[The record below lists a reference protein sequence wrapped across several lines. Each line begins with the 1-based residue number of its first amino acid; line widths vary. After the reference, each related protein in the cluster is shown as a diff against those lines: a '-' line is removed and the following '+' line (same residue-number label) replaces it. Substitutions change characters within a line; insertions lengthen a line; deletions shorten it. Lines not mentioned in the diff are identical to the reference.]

1 MQDLSNI
8 DNACIDYTNSA
19 TSNSG
24 IVMRRSQRSVRANM
38 LKMAS
43 PEAAAE
49 IVASEMDQNLEAN
62 MFSELSFSKLADQKT
77 H

>member
-38 LKMAS
+38 LKMVS